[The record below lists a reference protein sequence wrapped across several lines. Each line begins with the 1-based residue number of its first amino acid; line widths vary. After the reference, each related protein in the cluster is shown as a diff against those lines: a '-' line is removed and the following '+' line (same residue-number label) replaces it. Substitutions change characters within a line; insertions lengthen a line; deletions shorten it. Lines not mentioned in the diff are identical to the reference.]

1 MPAKQFACV
10 QVRVLSIFVAAVAS
24 GTHDLEDIDERALI
38 VGNGASLMPGT
49 IVGQGKYVLAEKI
62 GDSGQG
68 FCQAPNEMLLA
79 PSNQEAHISS
89 ALVPRDGLTQAIAQ
103 DLPNLPKLPS
113 PMPSFLP
120 AVFRYSGLHMQRGAM
135 LARDALRGYQC
146 SQRLGRGSFGEVWR
160 AVALDGSM
168 REVVLK
174 RFFVE
179 QGEHVR
185 QSGLREIFFGK
196 RLRHHAHVSR
206 FIEFFEWRSAD
217 VDANV
222 GHTPSELW
230 LVFHN
235 EGYGLPHHLF
245 SLTPGSM
252 LVTLSSVWQ
261 KIKAQPLLGEK
272 VIKHITY
279 QLLNAISTAH
289 EDNITHRD
297 IKLSNVFVTDTWPP
311 HVRLGD
317 WGSALLVPPP
327 QEFIHLYTPSGP
339 TTNEETEGYQPPEVM
354 FEEELLAR
362 IDISTASVWRDTA
375 YDMWSLGV
383 LLLNVVLGSHR
394 VFEVENRRWLKV
406 EHSLRHRGIQPS
418 SLPQARQVQ
427 ALFDL
432 CVAPRGLQREGA
444 LDWLLEPEAAETSQ
458 LQAAAGCSASL
469 RGVHDSDAS
478 ARCPSSKQVAS
489 SEFCSDQEF
498 SEILKSRDEMGIG
511 LPSKAGRDLLL
522 RLLDWSPETR
532 ISAKEA
538 LSHMWFDD
546 GGELASQRPPAPI
559 KHDSNGGVDTRNL
572 KPLQLPSSS
581 TQDNPT
587 YPLDPQLPSNLVSS
601 TGGSWSHEHGSSLG
615 QSVEMINSGKNSAIV
630 NCSQHHIP
638 GTSVFT
644 GLTTQHHGSE
654 SSLAVVNSSGKH
666 NLSYKLF

>member
-196 RLRHHAHVSR
+196 MLSHHGHVSR

-217 VDANV
+217 DDANI
-222 GHTPSELW
+222 GNTPSELW

-235 EGYGLPHHLF
+235 EGYSLPHHLF

-272 VIKHITY
+272 VIKHIIY
-279 QLLNAISTAH
+279 QLLYAISTAH
-289 EDNITHRD
+289 ENNITHRD

-317 WGSALLVPPP
+317 WGSALVTPPP
-327 QEFIHLYTPSGP
+327 QEFIHMYTPSGP
-339 TTNEETEGYQPPEVM
+339 TGNEETEGYQPPEVM
-354 FEEELLAR
+354 FGEELLSR
-362 IDISTASVWRDTA
+362 IDISTASVWRDTS

-394 VFEVENRRWLKV
+394 VFEVENRRWLKM
-406 EHSLRHRGIQPS
+406 EHRLRHRGIQPS
-418 SLPQARQVQ
+418 RLPQARQVQ

-432 CVAPRGLQREGA
+432 CVAPRGLRQEGA
-444 LDWLLEPEAAETSQ
+444 LDWLLDAEPAHASQ
-458 LQAAAGCSASL
+458 LPTAAWCSSSSL
-469 RGVHDSDAS
+469 RGVHDSGAS
-478 ARCPSSKQVAS
+478 ARCLSSKQSAS

-498 SEILKSRDEMGIG
+498 SDILKSRDVMGIG

-546 GGELASQRPPAPI
+546 GGELAFQRTSVPI
-559 KHDSNGGVDTRNL
+559 KHDSNGGVKTRNF
-572 KPLQLPSSS
+572 KPLPMPDSSS
-581 TQDNPT
+581 QGNLA
-587 YPLDPQLPSNLVSS
+587 YPLDPQLPSNLGAP
-601 TGGSWSHEHGSSLG
+601 TG
-615 QSVEMINSGKNSAIV
+615 QSVGMINSGTNSAIV
-630 NCSQHHIP
+630 KCYKHHIP
-638 GTSVFT
+638 GTSASAE
-644 GLTTQHHGSE
+644 LTTEFHGSE
-654 SSLAVVNSSGKH
+654 SSLAVFNYSGTQNQSY
-666 NLSYKLF
+666 NLF